1 MRRLASGAIASVLA
15 LLASSVSADE
25 WPVVPLP
32 EDSRGEWV
40 SRHMIFNG
48 LHMRAIRIDNPRSPA
63 EVTDFYKKIWKG
75 TFVEDKV
82 GDDVVIGHMQDGH
95 YITVDVAKAGGRTQ
109 GNIGVTRVPD
119 APPPTKLGRWLAQP
133 AGSRVFNDIEY
144 LDVPEPTRT
153 LTFGNA
159 LSPYQN
165 HQFYQRRLLASGWRP
180 VDAAACT
187 AAMDGCAARFE
198 KGGQHMS
205 VTFSREAA
213 GSVVIANQ
221 TGG

>member
-15 LLASSVSADE
+15 LLASSVSAEE
-25 WPVVPLP
+25 WPEVPMP

-40 SRHMIFNG
+40 SKHMIFNG
-48 LHMRAIRIDNPRSPA
+48 LHMRASRIDSSRSPA
-63 EVTDFYKKIWKG
+63 EVTDFYKKLWKG
-75 TFVEDKV
+75 KFVEDKV
-82 GDDVVIGHMQDGH
+82 GANVVIGHMQDDH
-95 YITVDVAKAGGRTQ
+95 YITVDVSRAGGRTLA
-109 GNIGVTRVPD
+109 NIGVMRVPD
-119 APPPTKLGRWLAQP
+119 APPPASLGKWLVQP

-144 LDVPEPTRT
+144 LDLSEPTRT

-159 LSPYQN
+159 LSPSQN

-187 AAMDGCAARFE
+187 ESMDGCAAQFE
-198 KGGQHMS
+198 KGDQHMS
-205 VTFSREAA
+205 VTFSREAD

-221 TGG
+221 IGD